1 VEEECWD
8 GDGAASHCSTLG
20 RLLGSVV
27 VADHMQLWASDHGL
41 CRRHLNVANRP
52 VVQWST

>member
-8 GDGAASHCSTLG
+8 GDGAVSHCSTLG